1 MGTLT
6 PARSVSR
13 AEWQETRIAPPP
25 QPPQRRLTV
34 ADADRNI
41 DGLRTHGSSSKG
53 GGMDKKKAE
62 LYRKRLLEKQED
74 LLRLVSKSDQDGREA
89 DEEGTQDIADKAANA
104 YTKEFLFHQSN
115 DNRLILQLVNEA
127 LERVKNGSYGQ
138 CVACNQEVQVKRLEA
153 VPWARHC
160 IECQEKQD
168 QGLL

>member
-1 MGTLT
+1 
-6 PARSVSR
+6 
-13 AEWQETRIAPPP
+13 
-25 QPPQRRLTV
+25 
-34 ADADRNI
+34 
-41 DGLRTHGSSSKG
+41 
-53 GGMDKKKAE
+53 MDKRKAE
-62 LYRKRLLEKQED
+62 LYRKRLFEKQQE

-115 DNRLILQLVNEA
+115 DNRLILQLVNES
-127 LERVKNGSYGQ
+127 LERLKDGSYGY
-138 CVACNQEVQVKRLEA
+138 CLVCNEEVQAKRLDA